1 MGMFAINLAPD
12 DLAPLYGGHNLTGA
26 MGFVRLKLD

>member
-1 MGMFAINLAPD
+1 VPD
-12 DLAPLYGGHNLTGA
+12 ALAPLYRGHNPTAA